1 MKYFV
6 IILSAVVIEF
16 ASTFY
21 ILAVSDQQVLQMA
34 FWAFVGP
41 FLSLP
46 FLKYQIEAKTNLQR
60 IGLAFTY
67 GLGYAGGAV
76 LTQFINL

>member
-1 MKYFV
+1 MKYL
-6 IILSAVVIEF
+6 IIIISAIIIEF

-21 ILAVSDQQVLQMA
+21 ILAVSNQHITQMA
-34 FWAFVGP
+34 FWAFIGP

-60 IGLAFTY
+60 VGLAFGY
-67 GLGYAGGAV
+67 GVGYATGAV
-76 LTQFINL
+76 LTYFVN